1 MSGGHAMPPR
11 SSSTNS
17 RIRSRS
23 RDSDR
28 PVAGRGNRRPGQNV
42 SVVPKELLVESWRA
56 VLEKDP
62 VLALE
67 KGTERQFDNLEKCIC
82 FAQLLFKDDKIR
94 SVALAKTLAYL
105 SAWKTHCQTGNPFE
119 NTAYTS
125 QFFLVG
131 QIESMQEKLTRLE
144 DGYDFDIVYLQMED
158 ALSFLWDFTAEGP
171 QTAVFTGTFVCLQD
185 VMVHLEHRLWR
196 TWTQWQV

>member
-1 MSGGHAMPPR
+1 MSGGHAMR

-28 PVAGRGNRRPGQNV
+28 PVAGRGNSRPGQN
-42 SVVPKELLVESWRA
+42 VVPKELLVESWRA
-56 VLEKDP
+56 VLEKHP
-62 VLALE
+62 GLAS
-67 KGTERQFDNLEKCIC
+67 TQRQFDNLEKCTC

-94 SVALAKTLAYL
+94 SLALAKTLAYL
-105 SAWKTHCQTGNPFE
+105 TAWKTHCQTGNPFE

-158 ALSFLWDFTAEGP
+158 AVSFLWDFTSEGP
-171 QTAVFTGTFVCLQD
+171 QTAVFTCTFVCLQD
-185 VMVHLEHRLWR
+185 VIVHLEHRLWR